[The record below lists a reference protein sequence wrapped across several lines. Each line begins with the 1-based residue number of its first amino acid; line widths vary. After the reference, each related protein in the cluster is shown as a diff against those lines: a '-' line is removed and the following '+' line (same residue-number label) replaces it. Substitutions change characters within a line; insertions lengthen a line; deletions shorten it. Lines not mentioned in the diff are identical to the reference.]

1 MQTQLDG
8 ADLTCEEMEVFQN
21 DARVLGLVKPFFQW
35 CSQRTNKQT
44 NEQTNE
50 RPLFSHA
57 GARRAR

>member
-21 DARVLGLVKPFFQW
+21 DAMLGSWIWSDLSFSGALSAQ
-35 CSQRTNKQT
+35 TNKQT
-44 NEQTNE
+44 NE
-50 RPLFSHA
+50 RPLLSHA